1 MACKVFLDWDTPPSA
16 IGIGDNCVDYYG
28 QAGYIDCIGFCFQE
42 ALVSWVGD
50 GFVMTE
56 PMVLFLHAQNGIVM
70 VVTVSAQEQ
79 IVMHV

>member
-1 MACKVFLDWDTPPSA
+1 MGYTASA

-50 GFVMTE
+50 GFCDDGTYGV
-56 PMVLFLHAQNGIVM
+56 VLAAQNGIVM
-70 VVTVSAQEQ
+70 VVTVSVQEQ
-79 IVMHV
+79 IVKHV